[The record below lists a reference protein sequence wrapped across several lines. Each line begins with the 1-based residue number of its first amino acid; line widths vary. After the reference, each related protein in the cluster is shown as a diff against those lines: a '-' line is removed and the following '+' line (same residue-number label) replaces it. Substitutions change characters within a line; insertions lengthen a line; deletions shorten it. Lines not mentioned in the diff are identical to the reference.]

1 MRILVLGDSHS
12 LVFSHCNKMQKI
24 VQFTV
29 VSVNGATAQGV
40 VNPNSRTDALNH
52 FRKTLKEIKP
62 AEFDYVIINLGEV
75 DCGFVMWFRANKHN
89 ISIDEQMTLSTTNLF
104 NFVKDEL
111 LPLFDASKI
120 IINGSV
126 FPVITDNT
134 NTKFLC
140 GARKQVTATIEERT
154 HLTIRYNGILKTT
167 AATYGYNYMDINKYV
182 VDSTTKLVK
191 PEFKRKNVN
200 NHHLS
205 FGNTYT
211 FWLTELSKITS

>member
-12 LVFSHCNKMQKI
+12 LVFNRCNKMQKM

-40 VNPNSRTDALNH
+40 VNPNSKTDALNH
-52 FRKTLKEIKP
+52 FRKTLKGINP
-62 AEFDYVIINLGEV
+62 AEFDYVVINLGEV

-89 ISIDEQMTLSTTNLF
+89 ISIDDQLTISTTNLF
-104 NFVKDEL
+104 NFIKDEL
-111 LPLFDASKI
+111 RPLFDASKI
-120 IINGSV
+120 ILNGSV
-126 FPVITDNT
+126 FPVIVNNNDR
-134 NTKFLC
+134 KFLR
-140 GARKQVTATIEERT
+140 GARKEVTASIEERT
-154 HLTIRYNGILKTT
+154 RLTIRYNDILKTD
-167 AATYGYNYMDINKYV
+167 AARHGYNYMDITNYV
-182 VDSTTKLVK
+182 VDPTTKRVK

-205 FGNTYT
+205 FEDTYT